1 MKPPVSSMKPSMR
14 WSIALVLLCTAL
26 FAGQSTLHAQGS
38 STTGVP
44 IKIWAQAQAGTYYSS
59 GYVFEGWWPVETVS
73 FLSGATRY
81 YLCLND
87 GGVAKLPSGQV
98 VGPYPGLTSNNQTVY
113 PYYTLSATSQ
123 PYLWLY
129 GTFHPSSPTLAGSP
143 PTNLVLASYSNQ
155 YLNAALGVNGLVHV
169 EPGQTYSVGSFSN
182 NLLPGAALNISVP
195 PQYRVVMNGVP
206 RNRCDLADTITF
218 TVIPRNEGPPGA
230 AGFASS
236 VATNRVDWRLA
247 LGTLR
252 NGDDA
257 GALRLLDFSLGASW
271 EALFTPAALNY
282 EATSDEIFVRRVDDI
297 IEQIIGNQ
305 VAVDINVLT
314 ATSYQIRCFHP
325 SQVVPAVGAA
335 RSTFTGLPFAVYLIA
350 QGATPTSISFTKSTR
365 DITDLAAN
373 PTVEPPFTR
382 VEKMTLVRT
391 GDWPNHLWTKT
402 DWFDST
408 QSALVSSTVQNSGT
422 VDAAGNAISRT
433 EAVAVKS
440 QTGLADLTL
449 ARSFAGSTAGEIL
462 ESETLG
468 SATGLTTAFSYYTN
482 PAQSWSY
489 GYVKSVTIPGGGW
502 EAYDY
507 NPQSGRIQN
516 RYRPYGQAPATPTFD
531 PTKGEVTSYT
541 YSADPSGWLS
551 RPGTI
556 STRINNKLTA
566 QTVFTYDD
574 TNGGANN
581 GIVVSTRKD
590 FASGSTFLTTV
601 TKSYW
606 EKTTDAFLRN
616 KPVSIVQPGAV
627 KQSFA
632 YQRGTWDTGTF
643 TAGAEPNTASR
654 IAVILGSATPSAG
667 SYQNSENG
675 FALDPLY
682 LVDGKSTKNVTFR
695 DGRALVVRTESH
707 VWKNSAWQ
715 LVSFVDFTY
724 NNTGLLISRVA
735 SNGATYTATYIGQL
749 KMSET
754 DESGVTTAYAY
765 DAAARVMQNTRSGA
779 TGGTPAVT
787 IPPVITGF
795 TYDATGN
802 VLTQRVGPLSGEN
815 LLTTRSYDSAG
826 RLLTEKPPGLDA
838 VSHSYDAAARTHT
851 VTTPDGATTI
861 DTKNID
867 GRPASRTGTAVV
879 AQFMSYE
886 VDPDGRQ
893 WTRVNTGTATS
904 PRWQKSW
911 KDWLGRETR
920 SERPSF
926 TGQANYVETKVYDP
940 ATGRLASS
948 AATGVAA
955 SLFVYDALGRAIRT
969 GLDVTG
975 NGTLDLAS
983 ADRISESDQ
992 TIEFLDDAWW
1002 ARSETR
1008 QYAQVASATP
1018 TVMSVTRQR
1027 LTNFSPAGR
1036 VGETRST
1043 DFNGNV
1049 TTVTTDVDRAA
1060 GTAVT
1065 TTTTT
1070 GITTARL
1077 ETKVAGLTI
1086 SVRGHDNLTTRTGYD
1101 ALLRPVTR
1109 LDSRNNTTT
1118 TAYQTGSSLVASIT
1132 DATNTIVAQTT
1143 YDTMGRPIA
1152 QEGAPDF
1159 AVSPTAPPRHTTRTS
1174 YTLRGQP
1181 ERQWGDAALP
1191 VSYTYDATYGDRL
1204 TLSTYRAGTGW
1215 SGATWPTA
1223 TTGTADTTTWA
1234 YDAPS
1239 GLLVSKTDAAGA
1251 LVGYTYNARS
1261 QLTRRTWAR
1270 GTTTDY
1276 TYDFATAE
1284 QRDITYSDGTPELHY
1299 TYNRLAQT
1307 TQIDDATGSH
1317 LLTHCI
1323 CGKLES
1329 ERFDLF
1335 FYGNRLLT
1343 YSLNANSALGPLGR
1357 TTGFTLTTASSAT
1370 EQTVAYGYDPT
1381 NTRARLTQVTSAVT
1395 GVAAASHSFN
1405 YAYLTNSDLIEQLSV
1420 DSGSTYLVTRTFE
1433 AQRDVLTSIDST
1445 WGSGSGTSR
1454 ARYDYVTDALGQ
1466 RTSVKQNGS
1475 AFADYYDVGATNKG
1489 IFQSFAY
1496 DARGQLTANP
1506 AYLEDAADDTKKL
1519 PRRQHEFAYDNI
1531 GNRTSSNRTGTPGD
1545 AETYTANALNQY
1557 IARDHKTSPLSG
1569 TAKAAANVVVA
1580 GPTAPVL
1587 ADRRGRYWAADFTA
1601 PNGPPTTPGTQ
1612 PWRGPLDLY
1621 FGQAGAGTSGADLV
1635 RFDTRMAQIPARVQV
1650 MTYDADGNIRNDG
1663 IWSYTWDGEN
1673 RLIQLTTVAAPSTG
1687 YPQITLKFRYDYLG
1701 RRVEKL
1707 VIDTVSN
1714 RLISGRRFLYDGWNL
1729 IAEYSLNAQLSTLT
1743 VVRSYTWGL
1752 DIARTMTDAG
1762 GVGAL
1767 LQIADHPSGKTY
1779 FPAYDGNGNITALV
1793 NSSTGAVAAAYEYS
1807 PFGEQIRADVPDSV
1821 VADQAFRFSTKY
1833 TDSETGLVY
1842 YGRRYYDPKTGRFP
1856 SRDPIDEKGGTNLYA
1871 IVWNNPINKWDY
1883 LGMCGGPGQS
1893 PCMMAPFVVNATPL
1907 QTFSGGAGYYGGWDT
1922 GFDYG
1927 GWNTSSDSGQEA
1939 PVSVPTLDPKGC
1951 AGLAAN
1957 YRSALAALAAYVD
1970 HSGETPPGM
1979 IKASLGDLPSALAP
1993 ITNGTAASGIS
2004 ASVFQDINTGAYMVS
2019 FRGTEPSD
2027 KRDIR
2032 SDAVNAFGGRDAQYL
2047 DAIAFAQQFTTI
2059 YGSNVTFTGH
2069 SLGGGLAAAAALTT
2083 NLPAV
2088 TFNAAGVGSGLSLPM
2103 ANAQTLIT
2111 NYHTVLDPVTVG
2123 QNNAG
2128 SIGRALFGPI
2138 VGTLVGGIVRTAPGQ
2153 QVTVPAAKLISERHS
2168 MDNMVTNLKAM
2179 YANQG
2184 CGDL

>member
-1557 IARDHKTSPLSG
+1557 IARDHKKIPLSG

-1779 FPAYDGNGNITALV
+1779 FPAYDGNGNVTALV

-1807 PFGEQIRADVPDSV
+1807 PFGEPLRADAPDSV
-1821 VADQAFRFSTKY
+1821 VADQPFRFSTKY

-1842 YGRRYYDPKTGRFP
+1842 YGRRYYDPKCGRFVG
-1856 SRDPIDEKGGTNLYA
+1856 RDTIEEKGGRNLYA
-1871 IVWNNPINKWDY
+1871 FARNNAINVYDL
-1883 LGMCGGPGQS
+1883 LGMLPV
-1893 PCMMAPFVVNATPL
+1893 MMAPFIVREDPIWDDGLNL
-1907 QTFSGGAGYYGGWDT
+1907 QMDGGGGGRFIFDFGGGGGAGASIFVPPDFQFNLKDFKSAKCPELQELATHAELMDDSYNDDRVMGPSAPVAGTNFVRLTAADFAQYR
-1922 GFDYG
+1922 
-1927 GWNTSSDSGQEA
+1927 WNTSLVSLSNSSSGFF
-1939 PVSVPTLDPKGC
+1939 
-1951 AGLAAN
+1951 AAV
-1957 YRSALAALAAYVD
+1957 YRDTVTNQFAVAY
-1970 HSGETPPGM
+1970 
-1979 IKASLGDLPSALAP
+1979 
-1993 ITNGTAASGIS
+1993 
-2004 ASVFQDINTGAYMVS
+2004 
-2019 FRGTEPSD
+2019 RGTEATVSD
-2027 KRDIR
+2027 IITDVFTQPFGI
-2032 SDAVNAFGGRDAQYL
+2032 SGQYSQAAAVGQQSLASFGPGVLQL
-2047 DAIAFAQQFTTI
+2047 
-2059 YGSNVTFTGH
+2059 GH
-2069 SLGGGLAAAAALTT
+2069 SLGGGLAATAALAT
-2083 NLPAV
+2083 NTNAVTINPAGISYLTGLNLGLNLNNAPQLVSAWIHSGEILSGVLNPLPLIPNTNGLVSTLPA
-2088 TFNAAGVGSGLSLPM
+2088 APGS
-2103 ANAQTLIT
+2103 
-2111 NYHTVLDPVTVG
+2111 
-2123 QNNAG
+2123 
-2128 SIGRALFGPI
+2128 
-2138 VGTLVGGIVRTAPGQ
+2138 GGIV
-2153 QVTVPAAKLISERHS
+2153 SRHR
-2168 MDNMVTNLKAM
+2168 MPFVKASIWDQRVK
-2179 YANQG
+2179 NG
-2184 CGDL
+2184 CIGPD